1 MKLIRAVIREE
12 RLPFV
17 RKALESRGVYG
28 MTVAHVQ
35 GRGEQAGV
43 HLQFRGGILNIDL
56 LPKLAIDIVVKDDQA
71 DRVIDDV
78 CTAAHVGKQGDGRVF
93 LLPVLESW
101 RIRTGDVE
109 A

>member
-1 MKLIRAVIREE
+1 MKLIRAIIREE

-17 RKALESRGVYG
+17 QKALATQEVYG
-28 MTVAHVQ
+28 MTIGQVQ
-35 GRGEQAGV
+35 GRGLQHGV

-56 LPKLAIDIVVKDDQA
+56 LPKISVDIVVKDE
-71 DRVIDDV
+71 RVETVIETV
-78 CTAAHVGKQGDGRVF
+78 CAAACLGKQGDGRIFV
-93 LLPVLESW
+93 LPVLESY

>member
-17 RKALESRGVYG
+17 QKALAGLGIYG
-28 MTVAHVQ
+28 MTIGQVQ
-35 GRGEQAGV
+35 GRGQQLGI

-56 LPKLAIDIVVKDDQA
+56 LPKVSIDIVVKDEQVEI
-71 DRVIDDV
+71 VIDSV
-78 CTAAHVGKQGDGRVF
+78 CDAARLGKQGDGRIFV
-93 LLPVLESW
+93 LPVLASC
-101 RIRTGDVE
+101 RVRTGDVE

>member
-1 MKLIRAVIREE
+1 MKLIRAIIREE

-17 RKALESRGVYG
+17 QKALETGGVYG
-28 MTVAHVQ
+28 MTVASVQ
-35 GRGEQAGV
+35 GRGEQLGI

-56 LPKLAIDIVVKDDQA
+56 LPKISIDIIVKDEQVEA
-71 DRVIDDV
+71 VINII
-78 CTAAHVGKQGDGRVF
+78 CTAARLGKQGDGRIF
-93 LLPVLESW
+93 LVPVLETR

>member
-17 RKALESRGVYG
+17 RKALDSRGVYG
-28 MTVAHVQ
+28 MTVAPVQ

-43 HLQFRGGILNIDL
+43 RLQFRGGILNIDL

-71 DRVIDDV
+71 DMVIDDV
-78 CTAAHVGKQGDGRVF
+78 CIAARLGKQGDGRIF
-93 LLPVLESW
+93 LVSVLESR

>member
-1 MKLIRAVIREE
+1 MKLIRAIIREE

-17 RKALESRGVYG
+17 QKALATQEVYG
-28 MTVAHVQ
+28 MTIGQVQ
-35 GRGEQAGV
+35 GRGLQHGV

-56 LPKLAIDIVVKDDQA
+56 LPKISVDIIVKDE
-71 DRVIDDV
+71 RVETV
-78 CTAAHVGKQGDGRVF
+78 CAAACLGKQGDGRIFV
-93 LLPVLESW
+93 LPVLESY

>member
-12 RLPFV
+12 RLPFI
-17 RKALESRGVYG
+17 RKVLESRGVYG
-28 MTVAHVQ
+28 MTVAPVR
-35 GRGEQAGV
+35 GRGEQAGI

-56 LPKLAIDIVVKDDQA
+56 LPKVAIDIVVKDDLA
-71 DRVIDDV
+71 DLVIDEV
-78 CTAAHVGKQGDGRVF
+78 CTAARLGKQGDGRIF
-93 LLPVLESW
+93 LFPVLESR

>member
-1 MKLIRAVIREE
+1 MKLIRAIIREE

-17 RKALESRGVYG
+17 QKALDRISVHG
-28 MTVAHVQ
+28 MTVSLAR
-35 GRGEQAGV
+35 GRGEQHGI

-56 LPKLAIDIVVKDDQA
+56 LPKISLDIVVKDEQA
-71 DRVIDDV
+71 DLVIETI
-78 CTAAHVGKQGDGRVF
+78 CAAARLGKPGDGRIFQV
-93 LLPVLESW
+93 PVLETC